1 MESTTQPQDAATRR
15 QLDIVNY
22 ETAVLTAE
30 MALAE
35 QTKQAPEAGIANLHD
50 RPHVVYLLESRAAGI
65 VITGLQHLA
74 WALSHR
80 LRFLRRRR
88 AAAAPLPEFP
98 PSETIAAYDRPALA
112 SVNFDASLLTRR
124 PRILLDI
131 TPTARD
137 PNARGGIPRVIAE
150 LARAGVETGLGW
162 PVVIAEGGLRP
173 YYTHPD
179 LPDVVE
185 PGPGDIYV
193 IADIFWYFLPQYR
206 RTVAMLRAA
215 GAEIGLFVH
224 DIFPLQFPSF
234 YPAEVPPTF
243 EAGLAEFLAASRYCI
258 TISRQVESEI
268 TGYFTA
274 TNPAVLEKL
283 QIAVVPLGVA
293 AHQATGGVPRPSFT
307 ALFDGGRTFL
317 SVGTLEPRKGYDVT
331 LDACE
336 LVWRQGGDLS
346 LVITGRFGWRAQ
358 AVRRRIETHPE
369 FGRRLFW
376 LQDATDAELVYAY
389 AHCRALIQ
397 SSIGEG
403 FGLPIIEASRHGA
416 PVIAS
421 DIEVFREIAGA
432 AIDYYR
438 VADAA
443 DLARQ
448 LKERLAAPRRPA
460 SLQAGTWADTM
471 RAISV
476 LVDNAAPP
484 APIIAPPPAQLH
496 ITGAGVVHVALC
508 FDDAMAMPAAAV
520 AASIAATTD
529 DARVILHMLHPPGLS
544 VDIGALQASL
554 DSERFSIADHV
565 IENNFT
571 GLHATDQYTGAIYYR
586 FMLPDLVPADRV
598 IYIDSDTIVRRSL
611 SGLYQLDLAGRPVG
625 AMQDYTLFHHMRDHG
640 MPIFYQ
646 GEGYDVG
653 KYAREVLDLDLDAT
667 SYFNS
672 GVLVMDLALWR
683 ARDIARR
690 CLDFCRATGVLHMAD
705 QDALNHVLRG
715 DFTRLDP
722 RWNSFSYMY
731 NEYHRAGDDGLPEI
745 FGGYGRRLRKPAGEW
760 AEILSAWAFDPWIV
774 HFAFMSKPWVPGH
787 RRTDYDSYFWA
798 NAFRTPFGG
807 RLYDQMLQSNPAG
820 ATRALIRKSRA
831 LI

>member
-1 MESTTQPQDAATRR
+1 MESTKPPQDAATRR

-35 QTKQAPEAGIANLHD
+35 HREPAPVAEIANLQD
-50 RPHVVYLLESRAAGI
+50 RPHIVFLLETRAAGR
-65 VITGLQHLA
+65 VISVLQHAA
-74 WALSHR
+74 WWLRHR
-80 LRFLRRRR
+80 LRFLRRRP
-88 AAAAPLPEFP
+88 AAVAAAPP
-98 PSETIAAYDRPALA
+98 PSAETLAAYDRPALA
-112 SVNFDASLLTRR
+112 AENFHADLLTRR
-124 PRILLDI
+124 PRILLDV
-131 TPTARD
+131 TPTARAR
-137 PNARGGIPRVIAE
+137 NAGGGIPRVINE
-150 LARAGVETGLGW
+150 LARAGVETGQAW
-162 PVVIAEGGLRP
+162 PVVIAQGRLHP

-179 LPDVVE
+179 LPDAVE
-185 PGPGDIYV
+185 PGPGDIYI

-206 RTVAMLRAA
+206 AATALIRAA
-215 GAEIGLFVH
+215 GAETAMLIY
-224 DIFPLQFPSF
+224 DIFPLRFPSF
-234 YPAEVPPTF
+234 YPSEVPPAF
-243 EAGLAEFLAASRYCI
+243 EAGLAEFLGASRHCI
-258 TISRQVESEI
+258 TISRQVEREVVAYL
-268 TGYFTA
+268 GA
-274 TNPAVLEKL
+274 TNPAALRAL
-283 QIAVVPLGVA
+283 RICTVPMGVA
-293 AHQATGGVPRPSFT
+293 PHLPAGGAPRASFT
-307 ALFDGGRTFL
+307 ALFDGGRSFL

-336 LVWRQGGDLS
+336 LLWRQNGDFS
-346 LVITGRFGWRAQ
+346 LVIIGRFGWRARALRQ
-358 AVRRRIETHPE
+358 RIESHPE

-376 LQDATDAELVYAY
+376 LQDATDAELVYGY
-389 AHCRALIQ
+389 AHCRALVQ

-421 DIEVFREIAGA
+421 DIDVFQEIGGA
-432 AIDYYR
+432 AISYYR

-443 DLARQ
+443 DLAR
-448 LKERLAAPRRPA
+448 RLEESLATPRRAA
-460 SLQAGTWADTM
+460 SLRAGTWTDTM
-471 RAISV
+471 NAIAGF
-476 LVDNAAPP
+476 LDHAAAPAAAPP
-484 APIIAPPPAQLH
+484 PPPAQPRGG
-496 ITGAGVVHVALC
+496 GAGVIHAALC

-520 AASIAATTD
+520 AASIAGATD
-529 DARVILHMLHPPGLS
+529 DAAVVLHMLHPPGLS
-544 VDIGALQASL
+544 VDIAALQASL
-554 DSERFSIADHV
+554 GSGRFSIADHV
-565 IENNFT
+565 IGQSFN